1 MVRLMTSTRGP
12 RSWLGLRPRHG
23 RAPHLPWLVNF
34 FADRGTHLAAMIAYY
49 ALLSFVP
56 LLFLMLF
63 PLQFIGQQNE
73 SSFLIRQLAQ
83 AFPGSSVDDI
93 VQVVNDLRGPASTLG
108 LIGLLLLLW
117 SALGLL
123 SAIGSAL
130 NIIYEVPN
138 RPFLQQKAQTLLLVF
153 GAIVGLITLLTVD
166 DGAVGLG
173 QVVRQHACSGWCRS
187 RSWSGSAS
195 RSITMVAFLF
205 VLYRYVPNTSVTSRE
220 VVPGVVFSTVT
231 MQAGFFAL
239 PLYLDA
245 IDTVASLK
253 ALGGIVVLLVW
264 FFIMAQHPAARGR
277 DQLVVRPRPLRHARR
292 SAPSRATIRGR
303 VTASGAGRRSCTP
316 PASSC
321 GR

>member
-1 MVRLMTSTRGP
+1 MVRLMTTRRGP

-23 RAPHLPWLVNF
+23 RAPHLPWLANF

-83 AFPGSSVDDI
+83 AFPGSSVDDL
-93 VQVVNDLRGPASTLG
+93 VQIVNDLRGPASTLG

-138 RPFLQQKAQTLLLVF
+138 RPFLQQKAQTLVLVL
-153 GAIVGLITLLTVD
+153 GAIVGLITLLTATTALSAFAKSYSNTVF
-166 DGAVGLG
+166 GLVSVEG
-173 QVVRQHACSGWCRS
+173 LLGVAFS
-187 RSWSGSAS
+187 
-195 RSITMVAFLF
+195 SITMVAFLF
-205 VLYRYVPNTSVTSRE
+205 VVYRYIPNTEVTSRE
-220 VVPGVVFSTVT
+220 VLPGVVFTTVT
-231 MQAGFFAL
+231 LQLGFFAL

-264 FFIMAQHPAARGR
+264 FFLMANILLLGAEINWWYGRGR
-277 DQLVVRPRPLRHARR
+277 YAERPVGADASDDP
-292 SAPSRATIRGR
+292 RAG
-303 VTASGAGRRSCTP
+303 
-316 PASSC
+316 
-321 GR
+321 

>member
-1 MVRLMTSTRGP
+1 MVRGMTSRRGP
-12 RSWLGLRPRHG
+12 RSWLGLRPRHR

-63 PLQFIGQQNE
+63 PLQFIGQQTE
-73 SSFLIRQLAQ
+73 SSFLIRQLSQ
-83 AFPGSSVDDI
+83 AFPGQSVDDI

-153 GAIVGLITLLTVD
+153 GAIVGLVTLLTVVTTLS
-166 DGAVGLG
+166 AFAKSYASSVLGLSVEQLLG
-173 QVVRQHACSGWCRS
+173 LLFSSVV
-187 RSWSGSAS
+187 
-195 RSITMVAFLF
+195 MVAFLF
-205 VLYRYVPNTSVTSRE
+205 VVYRYIPNTAVTSRE
-220 VVPGVVFSTVT
+220 VMPGVVFATVT
-231 MQAGFFAL
+231 MQAGFFCL
-239 PLYLDA
+239 PLYQDA
-245 IDTVASLK
+245 VDTIASLK

-264 FFIMAQHPAARGR
+264 FFLMANILLIGAEINWWYGRGR
-277 DQLVVRPRPLRHARR
+277 HGGSQTLTDPSDDPR
-292 SAPSRATIRGR
+292 
-303 VTASGAGRRSCTP
+303 AG
-316 PASSC
+316 
-321 GR
+321 

>member
-1 MVRLMTSTRGP
+1 MVRLMTSRRGP
-12 RSWLGLRPRHG
+12 RSWLGLRPRHE

-83 AFPGSSVDDI
+83 AFPGSSVEDI

-138 RPFLQQKAQTLLLVF
+138 RPFLQQKAQTVVLVL
-153 GAIVGLITLLTVD
+153 GAIVGLITLLTVTT
-166 DGAVGLG
+166 AVSAWAKSYANTVFGLISVEELVG
-173 QVVRQHACSGWCRS
+173 VAFSSV
-187 RSWSGSAS
+187 
-195 RSITMVAFLF
+195 TMVAFLF
-205 VLYRYVPNTSVTSRE
+205 VLYRYVPNTQLTSRE
-220 VVPGVVFSTVT
+220 VMPGVIFTTVT
-231 MQAGFFAL
+231 LQLGFFAL

-264 FFIMAQHPAARGR
+264 FFLMSNILLLGAEINWWYGRGR
-277 DQLVVRPRPLRHARR
+277 HGARR
-292 SAPSRATIRGR
+292 VGSEPSDDPRAG
-303 VTASGAGRRSCTP
+303 
-316 PASSC
+316 
-321 GR
+321 

>member
-153 GAIVGLITLLTVD
+153 GAIVGLITLLTVTTALSAWATSYANTVF
-166 DGAVGLG
+166 GLVSIEELVGLG
-173 QVVRQHACSGWCRS
+173 FS
-187 RSWSGSAS
+187 
-195 RSITMVAFLF
+195 SITMVAFLF

-220 VVPGVVFSTVT
+220 VVPGVVFATVT
-231 MQAGFFAL
+231 LQAGFFAL

-264 FFIMAQHPAARGR
+264 FFIMANILLLGAEINWWYGRGR
-277 DQLVVRPRPLRHARR
+277 YGTRQVRSEPSDDPR
-292 SAPSRATIRGR
+292 
-303 VTASGAGRRSCTP
+303 AG
-316 PASSC
+316 
-321 GR
+321 

>member
-1 MVRLMTSTRGP
+1 MTSTRGP

-153 GAIVGLITLLTVD
+153 GAIVGLITLLTVTTALSAWATSYANTVF
-166 DGAVGLG
+166 GLVSIEELVGLG
-173 QVVRQHACSGWCRS
+173 FS
-187 RSWSGSAS
+187 
-195 RSITMVAFLF
+195 SITMVAFLF

-220 VVPGVVFSTVT
+220 VVPGVVFATVT
-231 MQAGFFAL
+231 LQAGFFAL

-264 FFIMAQHPAARGR
+264 FFIMANILLLGAEINWWYGRGR
-277 DQLVVRPRPLRHARR
+277 YGTRQVGSEPSDDPR
-292 SAPSRATIRGR
+292 
-303 VTASGAGRRSCTP
+303 AG
-316 PASSC
+316 
-321 GR
+321 

>member
-153 GAIVGLITLLTVD
+153 GAIVGLITLLTLTTALSAWAKSYANTVF
-166 DGAVGLG
+166 GLVSIEELVGLG
-173 QVVRQHACSGWCRS
+173 FS
-187 RSWSGSAS
+187 
-195 RSITMVAFLF
+195 SITMVAFLF
-205 VLYRYVPNTSVTSRE
+205 VLYRYMPNTSVTSRE

-264 FFIMAQHPAARGR
+264 FFIMANILLLGAEINWWYGRGR
-277 DQLVVRPRPLRHARR
+277 YGTRGVGSEPSDDPR
-292 SAPSRATIRGR
+292 
-303 VTASGAGRRSCTP
+303 AG
-316 PASSC
+316 
-321 GR
+321 